1 MFQKLRKI
9 MNNTRIE
16 ICKKCKDPVYCQSL
30 LGHCELEEE
39 AGIERLEDE
48 RQSEEFYKSLAEE

>member
-1 MFQKLRKI
+1 